1 MSNPNSA
8 LYWLLALA
16 CCWPSPTGILL
27 GLLVTYLW
35 RHRIIRI
42 DRSQIPSLGRHNNA
56 QPPL

>member
-16 CCWPSPTGILL
+16 CSWPSPAGILL
-27 GLLVTYLW
+27 GLLLTWLW
-35 RHRIIRI
+35 RRRIIRI
-42 DRSQIPSLGRHNNA
+42 DRSQIPSLRRPHNA